1 MSQQPI
7 PHTNYFPKRQKRR
20 TSRYRPA
27 KRRKGK
33 KTIASV
39 LSGALLCSCDK
50 DGEQRSAIR
59 RIAPPASFPLFLYMC
74 MYALHSASHFIV
86 YSLLI
91 GSGHC
96 SIGSWS
102 GSVLAVRLIA
112 VIAFYICGP
121 KLKDCFILVGSQQP
135 HY

>member
-1 MSQQPI
+1 MSQQPV

-27 KRRKGK
+27 KGRKDK
-33 KTIASV
+33 KTIPSV
-39 LSGALLCSCDK
+39 LSGVLLCSCDK

-59 RIAPPASFPLFLYMC
+59 RIAPPASFPFFSICAC
-74 MYALHSASHFIV
+74 MPCTPPRILLSI
-86 YSLLI
+86 SLLI

-112 VIAFYICGP
+112 VIAFFICGP
-121 KLKDCFILVGSQQP
+121 ELKDCFILVGSQQP